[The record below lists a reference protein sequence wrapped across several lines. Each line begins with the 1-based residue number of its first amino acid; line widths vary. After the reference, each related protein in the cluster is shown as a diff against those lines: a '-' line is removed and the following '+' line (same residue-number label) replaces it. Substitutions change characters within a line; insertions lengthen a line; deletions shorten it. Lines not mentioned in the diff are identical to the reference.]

1 MEGDEYINKPNKK
14 KNFWWCQ
21 YILFYFSCG
30 TKNKNLAYYEKF
42 RQRIISEENMILS
55 HSNLYKVI
63 NILGLNENDDLI
75 FDKRYTTILY

>member
-1 MEGDEYINKPNKK
+1 
-14 KNFWWCQ
+14 
-21 YILFYFSCG
+21 
-30 TKNKNLAYYEKF
+30 
-42 RQRIISEENMILS
+42 MILS

>member
-1 MEGDEYINKPNKK
+1 MSIYL
-14 KNFWWCQ
+14 
-21 YILFYFSCG
+21 ILFSCE
-30 TKNKNLAYYEKF
+30 TSNKNLSYYEKF

>member
-1 MEGDEYINKPNKK
+1 MSIYL
-14 KNFWWCQ
+14 
-21 YILFYFSCG
+21 ILFSCE
-30 TKNKNLAYYEKF
+30 TSNKNLSYYEKF
-42 RQRIISEENMILS
+42 RQRIIRVENMILS